1 MTGLILAEQQEGICT
16 LTLNNPRKKNAL
28 SLALLVELEQGLE
41 WLQSDA
47 DLRAVIL
54 QGAEG
59 TFSVGADLS
68 DVTGTVADQ
77 EIDERIQRVNQLM
90 RALPVPCLAAIEG
103 PCVGGAVTVALAC
116 DALVASE
123 RAFFQIPAT
132 RLGLLYSPDA
142 VAQFHVRLGSRAL
155 MRLLLLGERWDA
167 QTALH
172 TGLVGW
178 VVPEST
184 TREKVLELVRNM
196 AKAPKAV
203 GATKS
208 LLLALEQGEQNLSYW
223 KEIYVNILSSPER
236 QAAVAQAKERL
247 SIP

>member
-28 SLALLVELEQGLE
+28 SLALLAELEQGLE
-41 WLQSDA
+41 RLQSDS

-142 VAQFHVRLGSRAL
+142 VAQFHARLGSRAL
-155 MRLLLLGERWDA
+155 MRLLLRGN
-167 QTALH
+167 
-172 TGLVGW
+172 TGMHKRPCTLASWAGW
-178 VVPEST
+178 FRKVPPVKRCWNSSGT
-184 TREKVLELVRNM
+184 WRRL
-196 AKAPKAV
+196 PKPWARPNRCCSLWNRASRIFRI
-203 GATKS
+203 GKKS
-208 LLLALEQGEQNLSYW
+208 M
-223 KEIYVNILSSPER
+223 
-236 QAAVAQAKERL
+236 
-247 SIP
+247 SIS